1 MELAEAG
8 DEFLAEDGAKDGNRQ
23 QEQRMPG
30 VDPALVIGR

>member
-8 DEFLAEDGAKDGNRQ
+8 DEFLAEDGAQDGNRQ